1 MSTWSTRE
9 ELVHKVVTLHAQG
22 LRRRAI
28 ARALSISRNTV
39 RKILLAHQA
48 ARQTGH
54 TALPPA
60 PARAPR
66 AKKIDAFAAQVREL
80 MGRFPDI
87 TAQRVFEELG
97 AAGFAGGYTG
107 VKAYVRA
114 ARPRPTVTPSLA
126 TPEYAPG
133 EMAES
138 DWSPHQ
144 IDFTVAGRKTVQ
156 IFSYVLCHSR
166 RKSYAVFPH
175 ADGHA
180 LMDGHLLAFERF
192 GGAAHACKYDGQK
205 PVVLGWEGQQPI
217 YNPRFLAF
225 AAHYEFRVVACRRQ
239 KPNDKPHVERGFWGW
254 EQSFL
259 NGRSFRDPDDMRV
272 QLAHWERAVH
282 DRRPHKKTR
291 RPPLELFEAEEQDTL
306 VPLPCHPYDTA
317 RVLYRVCSIDGF
329 VAWEGNRYAV
339 PYEQVTDILP
349 VRITQHE
356 LVVYAADLHVV
367 ARHELAPRGAG
378 TDVDPQGIHRRWQ
391 HRTGVADLDQ
401 LRAAFVQMG
410 PASATFFAGLAAAL
424 PRHCT
429 FRARQILLLR
439 ERYATADLEAA
450 LGHAL
455 AYGAF
460 DHHAI
465 ARILFAHARPRTL
478 AEYAAEHAV
487 RRLEHRLDAC
497 TTPPRD
503 LREYDRL
510 PVSSSAE
517 AAGEREGEA
526 PCPSD
531 TTPPTPTPSPS
542 RSDEPSESSD

>member
-1 MSTWSTRE
+1 MSTWATRE
-9 ELVHKVVTLHAQG
+9 ELVHKVVTLHVQG

-28 ARALSISRNTV
+28 ARALAISRNTV
-39 RKILLAHQA
+39 RKILRAHEA
-48 ARQTGH
+48 ARQTAH
-54 TALPPA
+54 TALPTA

-80 MGRFPDI
+80 LGRFPDI
-87 TAQRVFEELG
+87 TAQRVFEELR

-114 ARPRPTVTPSLA
+114 VRPRPTPTPSLA
-126 TPEYAPG
+126 TPDYAPG

-144 IDFTVAGRKTVQ
+144 IAFTVAGRTTVQ

-166 RKSYAVFPH
+166 RKSYSIFPR

-180 LMDGHLLAFERF
+180 LMDGHLLAFARF

-225 AAHYEFRVVACRRQ
+225 AAHYEFRVVACRRG

-259 NGRSFRDPDDMRV
+259 NGRSFRDLDDMRA
-272 QLAHWERAVH
+272 QLAHWERTVH
-282 DRRPHKKTR
+282 DLRPHTKTR
-291 RPPLELFEAEEQDTL
+291 RAPREMFEAEEQATL
-306 VPLPCHPYDTA
+306 LPLPCHPYDTA
-317 RVLYRVCSIDGF
+317 RVLYRLCGIDGF

-356 LVVYAADLHVV
+356 LFVYAADLRLV
-367 ARHELAPRGAG
+367 ARHALAPRGARK
-378 TDVDPQGIHRRWQ
+378 DVDPQGLHRRWQ

-410 PASATFFAGLAAAL
+410 PASATFFERLAATV
-424 PRHCT
+424 PRQCT

-455 AYGAF
+455 AYGAL
-460 DHHAI
+460 DPTAI
-465 ARILFAHARPRTL
+465 ARILFARARPRTL

-487 RRLEHRLDAC
+487 RRLAQRLGASN
-497 TTPPRD
+497 TPPRD
-503 LREYDRL
+503 LREYDQL
-510 PVSSSAE
+510 PVSSSTE
-517 AAGEREGEA
+517 AAGEHEEEA

-531 TTPPTPTPSPS
+531 TTPPTPTLLPS
-542 RSDEPSESSD
+542 RSDDPSGSSA